1 MNFNNIV
8 LEPLLFSLTQRH
20 HCNAYCIK
28 EEFFTYERLAQEVA
42 KIRTLLAHVSDKN
55 VGLVANDDIYTYA
68 SIYALWLE
76 GKAYVP
82 LHPGQPL
89 ERCLDII
96 QQVGMTVVLDSSRNT
111 RYNDI
116 PVVNTSL
123 EAPRDYV
130 IEAPKAAEESDL
142 AYILFTSG
150 STGRPKGVQIM
161 RSNVAAFV
169 DAFHS
174 LGFIATPED
183 RCLQM
188 FDLTFDMSVQS
199 YLIPILGGACTYTVS
214 YERIK
219 YQAVFELLDDHRL
232 TMASLV
238 PSVIHYLRP
247 YMDEIDQPEMR
258 YCFFAGEALP
268 TDDTRE
274 WSKCIPNAQIWNLYG
289 PTENT
294 IYCTAYLY
302 KRDEQNKETNGTL
315 SIGFA
320 MKGTEVIFVD
330 DDTKLL
336 PNNTKGEMCLAGPCL
351 TKGYWNDEEKNKQA
365 FFEHDGKRFYRTG
378 DVCAIDDEG
387 DIGYYGRK
395 DSQIKIQ
402 GFRIELGEIEHV
414 ARSFYNEEFAVV
426 ALPLYDG
433 DNNCFIHL
441 VIETATLNDEEGLM
455 NHFKKLLP
463 HYMIP
468 AKVHAVAKFPL
479 NISNKIDRKQLLER
493 IKSEK

>member
-1 MNFNNIV
+1 MNFNNLV
-8 LEPLLFSLTQRH
+8 LEPLLFSLRQRH

-28 EEFFTYERLAQEVA
+28 EEFFTYERLAQEEA
-42 KIRTLLAHVSDKN
+42 KIRTLLAHVSDKD

-96 QQVGMTVVLDSSRNT
+96 QQVGMTVVLDSSKNT

-123 EAPRDYV
+123 EAPKDYV
-130 IEAPKAAEESDL
+130 LEAPKAAEESDL

-414 ARSFYNEEFAVV
+414 
-426 ALPLYDG
+426 
-433 DNNCFIHL
+433 IHI
-441 VIETATLNDEEGLM
+441 VIETATLSDEEGLM

-493 IKSEK
+493 IKNEK

>member
-96 QQVGMTVVLDSSRNT
+96 QQVGMTVVLDSSKNT

-123 EAPRDYV
+123 EAPKDYV
-130 IEAPKAAEESDL
+130 LEAPKVAEESDL

-199 YLIPILGGACTYTVS
+199 YLIRSYDTV
-214 YERIK
+214 
-219 YQAVFELLDDHRL
+219 
-232 TMASLV
+232 
-238 PSVIHYLRP
+238 
-247 YMDEIDQPEMR
+247 
-258 YCFFAGEALP
+258 
-268 TDDTRE
+268 
-274 WSKCIPNAQIWNLYG
+274 
-289 PTENT
+289 
-294 IYCTAYLY
+294 
-302 KRDEQNKETNGTL
+302 
-315 SIGFA
+315 
-320 MKGTEVIFVD
+320 
-330 DDTKLL
+330 
-336 PNNTKGEMCLAGPCL
+336 
-351 TKGYWNDEEKNKQA
+351 
-365 FFEHDGKRFYRTG
+365 
-378 DVCAIDDEG
+378 
-387 DIGYYGRK
+387 
-395 DSQIKIQ
+395 
-402 GFRIELGEIEHV
+402 
-414 ARSFYNEEFAVV
+414 
-426 ALPLYDG
+426 
-433 DNNCFIHL
+433 
-441 VIETATLNDEEGLM
+441 
-455 NHFKKLLP
+455 
-463 HYMIP
+463 
-468 AKVHAVAKFPL
+468 
-479 NISNKIDRKQLLER
+479 
-493 IKSEK
+493 